1 MLPHGPSEN
10 HGRFHSLGGGPLSG
24 FEILE
29 HTADVGI
36 AARGDSAEDVFE
48 QATRGLLDIT
58 GASGDGSGER
68 VEIEVHANDIAGVLV
83 DWLEEVLY
91 LQDARDS
98 VVTGLKVV
106 VAERTRAVGW
116 VEVAPRAR
124 DLEGTAVKAITYHQL
139 EVTEQSDGNWFAT
152 VYFDI

>member
-1 MLPHGPSEN
+1 MGDVT
-10 HGRFHSLGGGPLSG
+10 GA
-24 FEILE
+24 FEVLE
-29 HTADVGI
+29 HTADVGVR
-36 AARGDSAEDVFE
+36 ATGATAEEAFE

-58 GASGDGSGER
+58 GATAAGAGER
-68 VEIEVHANDIAGVLV
+68 IEISVAAGDLGALLV

-98 VVTGLKVV
+98 VVTD
-106 VAERTRAVGW
+106 VAVRSVGDGRAEGSVTI
-116 VEVAPRAR
+116 APRDR

-139 EVTEQSDGNWFAT
+139 RVEQVGEEWVAV

>member
-1 MLPHGPSEN
+1 MT
-10 HGRFHSLGGGPLSG
+10 G

-29 HTADVGI
+29 HTADVGVR
-36 AARGDSAEDVFE
+36 ARGSSPEDVFV

-58 GASGDGSGER
+58 GATGSGSGER
-68 VEIEVHANDIAGVLV
+68 IVIEVSARDMAGALV

-98 VVTGLKVV
+98 VISDVQV
-106 VAERTRAVGW
+106 ERADDSGASGW
-116 VEVAPRAR
+116 VEISPRR
-124 DLEGTAVKAITYHQL
+124 NDLEGTAVKAITYHQL
-139 EVTEQSDGNWFAT
+139 QVSKLHDGTWFAT